1 MRISGQSDLAV
12 KLSAKANA
20 ALYTSYTAKR
30 RIPMFTTAQ
39 SSLQKSLSWLRR
51 AMTMILIVSNFATVM
66 LADAAPA
73 VADTQPSFPIRA
85 AFYYPW
91 FPEAWNQQ
99 GFNPF
104 TNYTPSLGFYGD
116 SQAVIKQQITAMQY
130 GGIQAGIASWWGQ
143 GTKTDSR
150 IPALLLAAAGTS
162 FRWAVYHENESM
174 GDPFV
179 AQITNDLTYLRDKY
193 GSDPSFLRING

>member
-39 SSLQKSLSWLRR
+39 SSLQQSLRWLRR
-51 AMTMILIVSNFATVM
+51 IMTVILILSNFATVM

-104 TNYTPSLGFYGD
+104 TNYTPTLGFYDGGN
-116 SQAVIKQQITAMQY
+116 QTVNKQQIGAMQY
-130 GGIQAGIASWWGQ
+130 AGNQAE
-143 GTKTDSR
+143 T
-150 IPALLLAAAGTS
+150 
-162 FRWAVYHENESM
+162 
-174 GDPFV
+174 
-179 AQITNDLTYLRDKY
+179 
-193 GSDPSFLRING
+193 